1 MLAIVFVD
9 EINESEKISKEIS
22 ATLKNGIVGAMPCWF
37 ECFFAVATITCT
49 IALGLLKQNNYRFTR
64 TITVASL
71 YQLNTLGGSIFKFR
85 ILSHIAA

>member
-1 MLAIVFVD
+1 MLAVVFVD

-37 ECFFAVATITCT
+37 EFFAVATITCT
-49 IALGLLKQNNYRFTR
+49 ITLGLLKQNNYRFMR